1 MIAQRA
7 RGSKAKGIEMVEFT
21 KNEHGVW
28 EEHGSLPPGCHLVN
42 LQYLVAGSWEPP
54 IGSMAALRPARVRE
68 LMNDPSGPK
77 PKESYRMIP
86 ITVIPKEIDMSK
98 AKKTK
103 APKITKAGRER
114 GLAAIAKEKN
124 AAKTPTAA
132 KPATNDTSKVMSA
145 AEPKSNKTTQ
155 MVELLRRENGATLD
169 ELVELTGW
177 KANSVRGFLS
187 GTIGKKMGLKLEST
201 KRDGKRVYH
210 VAS

>member
-1 MIAQRA
+1 
-7 RGSKAKGIEMVEFT
+7 MVEFN
-21 KNEHGVW
+21 KNEYGVW

-103 APKITKAGRER
+103 APKVTNAGRER
-114 GLAAIAKEKN
+114 GLAAIAKEK
-124 AAKTPTAA
+124 AA
-132 KPATNDTSKVMSA
+132 KPATSDTSKVKSA

-155 MVELLRRENGATLD
+155 MVELLRREGGVTLD
-169 ELVELTGW
+169 ELVKLTGW

-187 GTIGKKMGLKLEST
+187 GTISKKMGLKLEST
-201 KRDGKRVYH
+201 KGEDGKRVYQ

>member
-1 MIAQRA
+1 
-7 RGSKAKGIEMVEFT
+7 MVEFT

-114 GLAAIAKEKN
+114 GLAAIAKEK
-124 AAKTPTAA
+124 AA
-132 KPATNDTSKVMSA
+132 KPATSDTSKVKSA

-155 MVELLRRENGATLD
+155 MVELLRREGGVTLD
-169 ELVELTGW
+169 ELVKLTGW

-187 GTIGKKMGLKLEST
+187 GTISKKMGLKLEST
-201 KRDGKRVYH
+201 KGEDGKRVYQ

>member
-1 MIAQRA
+1 
-7 RGSKAKGIEMVEFT
+7 
-21 KNEHGVW
+21 
-28 EEHGSLPPGCHLVN
+28 
-42 LQYLVAGSWEPP
+42 
-54 IGSMAALRPARVRE
+54 
-68 LMNDPSGPK
+68 
-77 PKESYRMIP
+77 MIP
-86 ITVIPKEIDMSK
+86 ITVNIEETDMK

-114 GLAAIAKEKN
+114 GLAAIAKEKT
-124 AAKTPTAA
+124 AAKTPKAA
-132 KPATNDTSKVMSA
+132 TSDTRKVKSA

-201 KRDGKRVYH
+201 KGEEGQRLYQL
-210 VAS
+210 AS

>member
-1 MIAQRA
+1 
-7 RGSKAKGIEMVEFT
+7 MVEFS

-42 LQYLVAGSWEPP
+42 LQYLVAGSWEPA
-54 IGSMAALRPARVRE
+54 IGSMAALQPSRVRE

-86 ITVIPKEIDMSK
+86 ITVNIEETDMK

-114 GLAAIAKEKN
+114 GLAAIAKEK
-124 AAKTPTAA
+124 AA
-132 KPATNDTSKVMSA
+132 KPATSDTSKVKSA

-155 MVELLRRENGATLD
+155 MVELLRRNGGATLD
-169 ELVELTGW
+169 ELVAFTGW

-201 KRDGKRVYH
+201 KGEDGKRKYQI
-210 VAS
+210 AS

>member
-1 MIAQRA
+1 
-7 RGSKAKGIEMVEFT
+7 MVEFS

-42 LQYLVAGSWEPP
+42 LQYLVAGRWEPP
-54 IGSMAALRPARVRE
+54 IGSMAALQPSRVRE

-86 ITVIPKEIDMSK
+86 ITVNIEETDMK

-114 GLAAIAKEKN
+114 GLAAIAKEKA
-124 AAKTPTAA
+124 AAKTPKAA
-132 KPATNDTSKVMSA
+132 KPAASDTSKVKSS

-155 MVELLRRENGATLD
+155 IVELLCRNGGATLD
-169 ELVELTGW
+169 ELVAFTGW

-201 KRDGKRVYH
+201 KGEDGKRKYQ

>member
-1 MIAQRA
+1 
-7 RGSKAKGIEMVEFT
+7 
-21 KNEHGVW
+21 
-28 EEHGSLPPGCHLVN
+28 
-42 LQYLVAGSWEPP
+42 
-54 IGSMAALRPARVRE
+54 
-68 LMNDPSGPK
+68 
-77 PKESYRMIP
+77 MIP
-86 ITVIPKEIDMSK
+86 ITVNIEETDMK

-114 GLAAIAKEKN
+114 GLAAIAKEKA
-124 AAKTPTAA
+124 AAKTPKAA
-132 KPATNDTSKVMSA
+132 KPAASDTSKAKSA

-201 KRDGKRVYH
+201 KRDGKRVYQ

>member
-1 MIAQRA
+1 
-7 RGSKAKGIEMVEFT
+7 MVEFI

-42 LQYLVAGSWEPP
+42 LQYLVAGRWEPP
-54 IGSMAALRPARVRE
+54 IGSMAALQPSRVRE

-86 ITVIPKEIDMSK
+86 ITVNIEETDMK

-114 GLAAIAKEKN
+114 GLAAIAKEKT
-124 AAKTPTAA
+124 AAKTPIAA
-132 KPATNDTSKVMSA
+132 KPTTSDTSKIKNA

-201 KRDGKRVYH
+201 KRDGKRVYQ

>member
-1 MIAQRA
+1 
-7 RGSKAKGIEMVEFT
+7 
-21 KNEHGVW
+21 
-28 EEHGSLPPGCHLVN
+28 
-42 LQYLVAGSWEPP
+42 
-54 IGSMAALRPARVRE
+54 
-68 LMNDPSGPK
+68 
-77 PKESYRMIP
+77 MIP
-86 ITVIPKEIDMSK
+86 ITVNIEETDMK

-114 GLAAIAKEKN
+114 GLAAIAKEK
-124 AAKTPTAA
+124 TAA
-132 KPATNDTSKVMSA
+132 KPATSDTSKVKSA

-201 KRDGKRVYH
+201 KRDGKRVYQ